1 MKKNEK
7 GFALVLS
14 LILLLVMSIMGGTLI
29 VIATGDIERNA
40 SNDQYQQTF
49 YVAETGLIEG
59 ERYLQDLFKGPW
71 DTNTD
76 ARNDSARGLPL
87 NDNDVWNGIM
97 GDTGDAGVVG
107 SRENYIETDT
117 FVEINTAD
125 MCFNSFRNIDKNTF
139 KLILDEG
146 REDPPASGN
155 FASVAHS
162 WNFGELIRDIYV
174 ANGNLDAD
182 IEEAEALQNYY
193 YEYFITRV
201 GSASYRG
208 TGGSVKKKASDTGL
222 DGMAY
227 RIYACGIFQGA
238 ERMVVPLESLYILPK

>member
-1 MKKNEK
+1 M
-7 GFALVLS
+7 S
-14 LILLLVMSIMGGTLI
+14 LMGGTLI
-29 VIATGDIERNA
+29 VISSGDIERNA

-59 ERYLQDLFKGPW
+59 ERYLQNLFKGPW

-76 ARNDSARGLPL
+76 ERNDSARGLPL
-87 NDNDVWNGIM
+87 NDTEVWNGIM
-97 GDTGDAGVVG
+97 GDNNVSGIVGIRKNYDA
-107 SRENYIETDT
+107 SDAFYELD
-117 FVEINTAD
+117 TAD
-125 MCFNSFRNIDKNTF
+125 ICFNSFRNIDRANF
-139 KLILDEG
+139 KLILDKG
-146 REDPPASGN
+146 SEDPPASGN
-155 FASVAHS
+155 FDSVAHS

-174 ANGNLDAD
+174 DNGNSENDLD
-182 IEEAEALQNYY
+182 EAEDLQNYY
-193 YEYFITRV
+193 YEYFISRV

-222 DGMAY
+222 DGMAF